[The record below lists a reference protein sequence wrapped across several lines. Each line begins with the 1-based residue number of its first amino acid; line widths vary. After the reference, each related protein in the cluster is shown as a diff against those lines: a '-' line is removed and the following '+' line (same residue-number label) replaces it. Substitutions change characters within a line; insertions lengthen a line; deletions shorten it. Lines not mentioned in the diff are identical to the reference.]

1 MTKKSTH
8 DDFDMDLDNHKQIVN
23 ILKKQQCQYITI
35 NRLLAFFFFFDKKAA
50 LCQYESRYNQ
60 VGNDQIK
67 PNF

>member
-35 NRLLAFFFFFDKKAA
+35 NRLLAFFFFLTKKRHYVNMN
-50 LCQYESRYNQ
+50 L
-60 VGNDQIK
+60 DIIK
-67 PNF
+67 LAMTK